1 MARIEIKYTNG
12 EHITIKLFDNKLS
25 EDLLTHFS
33 KDNDN
38 YTIRDSTSNAYKHE
52 YNGVYSDKI
61 KQNWKIILTQI
72 SKLKELGVK
81 FPREIPN
88 QFDFS
93 QDTLNYLH
101 RIFTYSLQFGK
112 YGNVSTESGE
122 FPFTSDYTTPH
133 FSDDELTNHK
143 ELYKITEPI
152 NSAVHAIER
161 YTITTK
167 GADALQTTNKVSRI
181 YFDNN
186 SGNKHNAFE
195 VNWYPLKKNGHSDSN
210 YNFMEYTEPHMVCL
224 NDTISGKSVL
234 VSYRDDD
241 NPTLPDCT
249 GRLITD
255 GSFIIYPNRNLHDVY
270 ESDGFTS
277 WLGKHKMNINQAP
290 LEMAIGHVIESS
302 IPLESF
308 CHKSTNIG
316 ITDDSIPPWLHS
328 PKITKALSSLKW
340 LK

>member
-1 MARIEIKYTNG
+1 
-12 EHITIKLFDNKLS
+12 
-25 EDLLTHFS
+25 
-33 KDNDN
+33 
-38 YTIRDSTSNAYKHE
+38 
-52 YNGVYSDKI
+52 
-61 KQNWKIILTQI
+61 
-72 SKLKELGVK
+72 
-81 FPREIPN
+81 
-88 QFDFS
+88 
-93 QDTLNYLH
+93 
-101 RIFTYSLQFGK
+101 
-112 YGNVSTESGE
+112 
-122 FPFTSDYTTPH
+122 
-133 FSDDELTNHK
+133 
-143 ELYKITEPI
+143 
-152 NSAVHAIER
+152 
-161 YTITTK
+161 
-167 GADALQTTNKVSRI
+167 
-181 YFDNN
+181 
-186 SGNKHNAFE
+186 
-195 VNWYPLKKNGHSDSN
+195 
-210 YNFMEYTEPHMVCL
+210 MEYTEPHMVCL